1 MIPIFIT
8 RPTRPGGPLFPNL
21 SDPWGRLGPVD
32 AQEWNRRYGDTELM
46 WSAGPNRFVE
56 AELADL
62 PPGRAVDLAAGEGRN
77 AIWLARRGWRVTAV
91 DFSSVAI
98 ERGRRIADAAGVEV
112 DWVVAD
118 ALTWSP
124 PGGFDL
130 VLVAYLQL
138 EPADLDIALARA
150 AAAVAPGGTL
160 LVVGHD
166 LSNLTEG
173 VGGPQYPDRLYTA
186 DGVAA
191 AITAGGLKVT
201 RAERVR
207 RPVDDREAVDTLVRA
222 VRPE

>member
-1 MIPIFIT
+1 MIPIFM
-8 RPTRPGGPLFPNL
+8 
-21 SDPWGRLGPVD
+21 SDPTPWRAPHFPFLSYPGRRLGQVD
-32 AQEWNRRYGDTELM
+32 AEEWNRRYADTELM

-62 PPGRAVDLAAGEGRN
+62 PAGRALDLAAGEGRN

-98 ERGRRIADAAGVEV
+98 ERGRRVASGVAV

-124 PGGFDL
+124 PDDFDL

-138 EPADLDIALARA
+138 APPDLEAALARA

-166 LSNLTEG
+166 LTNLTDG
-173 VGGPQYPDRLYTA
+173 VGGPPYPDRLYTPDA
-186 DGVAA
+186 VAA
-191 AITAGGLKVT
+191 VVAAGGLKVT

-207 RPVDDREAVDTLVRA
+207 RPVDDREAIDTLVRA
-222 VRPE
+222 VRPA